1 MAGLETVGAR
11 AAAGSGG
18 TPWNLWP
25 KRPDGEDRVSATG
38 SRLGV
43 MSQATLYTLP
53 GSHPGVAIALMLGY
67 KGIEYD
73 RVDLMPVISKVALR
87 ALGFPGITV
96 PAVRFSGRK
105 LQGSVEI
112 ARGLDGLVPEP
123 PLLPEDE
130 AERERVLEAER
141 YGEEELQHPIR
152 QILWWL
158 LKRNRDAMYSYA
170 ENAKLPV
177 PTGLAVRTSA
187 PIVAA
192 AVHFNKASDEN
203 VRAALAE
210 MAGQLDRIDDYIEQG
225 LIGNER
231 PNAADFQIAATVRLA
246 MTVEDLRPVIESRP
260 AGRLALRL
268 VPEYDGHLPPGL
280 PQGWLEPLRQNQPA

>member
-1 MAGLETVGAR
+1 
-11 AAAGSGG
+11 
-18 TPWNLWP
+18 
-25 KRPDGEDRVSATG
+25 
-38 SRLGV
+38 
-43 MSQATLYTLP
+43 MSKATLYTLP
-53 GSHPGVAIALMLGY
+53 GSHPGVATALMLDY

-73 RVDLMPVISKVALR
+73 RVDLMPVISKAALR
-87 ALGFPGITV
+87 ALRFPGVTV
-96 PAVRFSGRK
+96 PAVKFSGRR

-112 ARGLDGLVPEP
+112 ARGLDELVPEP
-123 PLLPEDE
+123 PLLPSDGV
-130 AERERVLEAER
+130 ARERVLEAER
-141 YGEEELQHPIR
+141 FGEEELQHPIR

-192 AVHFNKASDEN
+192 SVHFNRASDEN
-203 VRAALAE
+203 VRQALASL
-210 MAGQLDRIDDYIEQG
+210 AGQLDRVDDYIERG
-225 LIGNER
+225 LIANER

-246 MTVEDLRPVIESRP
+246 MTVEDLRPVIEPRP

-280 PQGWLEPLRQNQPA
+280 PGEWLEPLRVAA